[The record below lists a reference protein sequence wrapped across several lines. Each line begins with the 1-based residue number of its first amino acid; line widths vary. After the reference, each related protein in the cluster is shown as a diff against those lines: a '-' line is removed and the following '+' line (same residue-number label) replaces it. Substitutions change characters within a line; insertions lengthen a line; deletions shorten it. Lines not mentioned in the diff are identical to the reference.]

1 MDRKDGIGG
10 GERRMGGL
18 RTRLSEA
25 ILDAAERSVGLTP
38 AVYASWVD
46 GWLDR
51 IGQEGR
57 EAGQDWS
64 GREGRLL
71 DRIGGEGRIA

>member
-64 GREGRLL
+64 GREGQLL